1 MLKWST
7 SPTGK
12 VENLAID
19 TRRIRRYRDQ
29 SLRLLG
35 DSLEHV
41 RSGRWNRAEDLLW
54 GSLTQ
59 AVKGVALSRG
69 VELDGDDAVRTY
81 AAELG
86 EETRDRRIREGF
98 NRLRTFG
105 EVVQGIRDSRTRVD
119 RLFVEPVSLA
129 VGHG

>member
-1 MLKWST
+1 M
-7 SPTGK
+7 
-12 VENLAID
+12 AID

-54 GSLTQ
+54 GSITQ

-69 VELDGDDAVRTY
+69 VELDGDEAVRAY

-86 EETRDRRIREGF
+86 E
-98 NRLRTFG
+98 
-105 EVVQGIRDSRTRVD
+105 
-119 RLFVEPVSLA
+119 
-129 VGHG
+129 